1 MRSAYKLDKNE
12 VCAKYAQTVSTDE
25 TYSTVDQNEAH
36 FYLGKM
42 AFTANDTLG
51 AEKEFS
57 ACLKNNKGEQAA
69 EARFCLAKIKFMKGN
84 YQRAE
89 DACYDIIN
97 EFPTYEHWIGET
109 LLLLADVYT
118 AEKEYIQAKS
128 TLETLFENVKDT
140 ALQQRA
146 DEKMIQIQTKESN
159 DSKLLNETQSK

>member
-1 MRSAYKLDKNE
+1 
-12 VCAKYAQTVSTDE
+12 
-25 TYSTVDQNEAH
+25 
-36 FYLGKM
+36 
-42 AFTANDTLG
+42 
-51 AEKEFS
+51 
-57 ACLKNNKGEQAA
+57 
-69 EARFCLAKIKFMKGN
+69 MKGN

-97 EFPTYEHWIGET
+97 EFPTYERWIGET

-159 DSKLLNETQSK
+159 DSKLLNETPSK